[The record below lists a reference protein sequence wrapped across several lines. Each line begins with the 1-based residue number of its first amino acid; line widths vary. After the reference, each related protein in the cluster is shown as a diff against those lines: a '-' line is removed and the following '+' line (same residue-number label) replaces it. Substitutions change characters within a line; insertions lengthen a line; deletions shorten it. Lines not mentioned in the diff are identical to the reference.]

1 MITIV
6 TEKGTAAENRGT
18 VMVKIT
24 AVENRGT
31 VMVKITDVRD
41 TVIAT
46 EKDMAAEVKD
56 TVTGVTAMKGNVRT
70 AKISKYFI

>member
-1 MITIV
+1 MENRDTA
-6 TEKGTAAENRGT
+6 TEKITVVANRD
-18 VMVKIT
+18 
-24 AVENRGT
+24 T

-46 EKDMAAEVKD
+46 EKDMAAEVKVI
-56 TVTGVTAMKGNVRT
+56 VTGTAAVKGNVRT